1 MDAEPRSDLPDAQP
15 ARGRGPGHHHP
26 GVGRKLAALT
36 DQGRTVLEDEDNP
49 VADPFATF
57 EGEQPVVDLRDLMGQ
72 LGGAVRQVAR
82 AGTPEQQA
90 AAAATL
96 AEARKSIYLLLAEGP
111 SAPGE

>member
-1 MDAEPRSDLPDAQP
+1 VRREQLVPDDVLPVRRELLHASD
-15 ARGRGPGHHHP
+15 HP
-26 GVGRKLAALT
+26 
-36 DQGRTVLEDEDNP
+36 
-49 VADPFATF
+49 
-57 EGEQPVVDLRDLMGQ
+57 PVVDLRDLMGQ

-90 AAAATL
+90 AAATTL

>member
-1 MDAEPRSDLPDAQP
+1 MVDERVEQVL
-15 ARGRGPGHHHP
+15 
-26 GVGRKLAALT
+26 ALT
-36 DQGRTVLEDEDNP
+36 GGR
-49 VADPFATF
+49 
-57 EGEQPVVDLRDLMGQ
+57 EGERPVVDLRDLMGQ